1 MPRIPDFNVPSVQVQ
16 PIQMPEMQGPGVT
29 PMPNAAPQQIQE
41 MGQGMSRFGQGMS
54 DIAMRMQDM
63 VNDSVVAETDN
74 KWRNILNQES
84 VRFHSLQGRD
94 AITGYNSFQENLAKQ
109 RREIET
115 GLTNPAQKIAFRGA
129 ADRRMMDVDKQANFH
144 VMRESYNFKVKE
156 TESRINNMFDDAISF
171 GSRVYDPGTPLSVKL
186 LDGSGLI
193 SDKTAAAITM
203 GAKQD
208 NLDAFQTRFS
218 GLMNQAKEHLSFQ
231 GINPDDEQGKLY
243 MKNIERGVYTG
254 VLQRMLQG
262 NDVDS
267 ARFFLADKNNRSKVN
282 PKMLYDAE
290 TTLAKERKSQMS
302 ENIARAVFMRDD
314 LPTVEDKKNFVM
326 GAFTAGHIDQ
336 KDLKSTFETIE
347 SLAKDE
353 DESFKKRQNQ
363 ALDLAKT
370 KIRAATGG
378 LGFQASESAGNALLS
393 MDRNLYMQLGEDGVT
408 KLEDWARTNYQEKTN
423 PAHRNQLLDMMQNR
437 PELFAGLTETELRYS
452 YQLSKEEEDLFIARI
467 KDKNNTATPEQR
479 QIKSDNDLLM
489 QQYRKE
495 NPTYQAMDSTQI
507 EKTPHFSEWHD
518 KIQRGYNQFKND
530 KSNANKNLF
539 DFFQTRDNTKVVVDG
554 KEKALFTLPEGETG
568 GFRVQI
574 PNTNRTVDVLPGDIP
589 TWERATVVEAI
600 QNANRN
606 PYRVY
611 KLEQD
616 ENGVQKLVLHK
627 RANGETA
634 MHSSVSEAMA
644 EAQSLGEGFTVQK
657 GEIVSEDE
665 QSIATHWIR
674 NIAKPGVDVERQVG
688 LVRRRS
694 DLGERLKTQGAA
706 SFEEF
711 MTKFVDNPDMSVF
724 VPDLIDQLNISD
736 DVSRIPDLLEKIE
749 DKSSERVRYETNKNG
764 KFVADEEAIQQYRKY
779 GRPLGLR
786 QRVTDTGPEYDAQA
800 NKYSNKQLNEF
811 VRFGIPAED
820 TVAQRFFGVVAH
832 KGPKWYSQGEAAK
845 YRETYQS
852 VGGLEAFDILNQV
865 ANSMGLEVSA
875 ELTERRRQLS
885 LKDNNYPAVTAGI
898 LSANAALQARSQLAQ
913 ITAEQRKA
921 MASEVRSATWRKG
934 SYEWHLANTPIDELR
949 NFVGPMLVDNAYKPK
964 ETIVNTRDPRSPTPL
979 GLSLIEEINREIV
992 SERIGLQIKNMADPK
1007 AIAPSPYQHASS
1019 DNIKKLERMIELIWD
1034 GDYSAAE
1041 QWRSKKDTMEKAYKS
1056 VFPNGLPK

>member
-16 PIQMPEMQGPGVT
+16 PIQMPEMQGPGVA

-41 MGQGMSRFGQGMS
+41 MGQGMSRFGEGMS
-54 DIAMRMQDM
+54 NIAMRMQDM

-129 ADRRMMDVDKQANFH
+129 ADRRMMDADKQANFH

-156 TESRINNMFDDAISF
+156 TESRISNMFDDAVVY
-171 GSRVYDPGTPLSVKL
+171 GSKVYNPGITAGLEAVKNIYNDPLVTKVV
-186 LDGSGLI
+186 D
-193 SDKTAAAITM
+193 D
-203 GAKQD
+203 AKQ
-208 NLDAFQTRFS
+208 NNTDAFQTRFT

-243 MKNIERGVYTG
+243 MKNLERGVYTG
-254 VLQRMLQG
+254 VFQRMLQG
-262 NDVDS
+262 NDVNS
-267 ARFFLADKNNRSKVN
+267 ARFFLADKNNRSKVD
-282 PKMLYDAE
+282 PKILYDAE

-302 ENIARAVFMRDD
+302 DNIARAVFMRDD
-314 LPTVEDKKNFVM
+314 LPTVEDKKNFVR

-336 KDLKSTFETIE
+336 SDLKSTLETIN
-347 SLAKDE
+347 SLDKDE
-353 DESFKKRQNQ
+353 KESRMTRQNQ

-370 KIRAATGG
+370 KIRTATQG
-378 LGFQASESAGNALLS
+378 LGFPTGLSAGNALLG
-393 MDRNLYMQLGEDGVT
+393 MDKNLYMQLDEDGIT
-408 KLEDWARTNYQEKTN
+408 KLEDWARTNYQERTN
-423 PAHRNQLLDMMQNR
+423 PAHRNQLLDMMENR
-437 PELFAGLTETELRYS
+437 PELFAALTETELRYS
-452 YQLSKEEEDLFIARI
+452 FQLSKEEEDLFIARI
-467 KDKNNTATPEQR
+467 KDRNNTATPEQR
-479 QIKSDNDLLM
+479 QIKSDNDLLI

-495 NPTYQAMDSTQI
+495 NPNYQAMDSTQI

-627 RANGETA
+627 RANGESA
-634 MHSSVSEAMA
+634 MHGTVSEAMA

-657 GEIVSEDE
+657 GETIPEDE
-665 QSIATHWIR
+665 QTIATQWVR
-674 NIAKPGVDVERQVG
+674 SIAKPGVDVDQYVG
-688 LVRRRS
+688 RVRRRA

-706 SFEEF
+706 SFDEF
-711 MTKFVDNPDMSVF
+711 MQRFVDNPEMSVF
-724 VPDLIDQLNISD
+724 VPDLVDQLNISD
-736 DVSRIPDLLEKIE
+736 DVNRIPGLREKIE
-749 DKSSERVRYETNKNG
+749 DKSSERVRYETNKDG
-764 KFVADEEAIQQYRKY
+764 KFVADKEAIEQYRKY

-786 QRVTDTGPEYDAQA
+786 QRASDTGAIYDVKE
-800 NKYSNKQLNEF
+800 NKYSNKQLNDFE
-811 VRFGIPAED
+811 RFGIPAND
-820 TVAQRFFGVVAH
+820 GVAQRFFGVVSH
-832 KGPKWYSQGEAAK
+832 EGPKWYSQGEAAK

-852 VGGLEAFDILNQV
+852 VNGLEAFDILSQV
-865 ANSMGLEVSA
+865 ANSIGFEVSP
-875 ELTERRRQLS
+875 ELAERRRQLS
-885 LKDNNYPAVTAGI
+885 LKDNNYPSVTSGI
-898 LSANAALQARSQLAQ
+898 QSASAATQARAQLAQ
-913 ITAEQRKA
+913 ITAEQRKT
-921 MASEVRSATWRKG
+921 MASEVRAATWRKG
-934 SYEWHLANTPIDELR
+934 SYEWHLANTHIDTLR
-949 NFVGPMLVDNAYKPK
+949 NFVGPMRLD
-964 ETIVNTRDPRSPTPL
+964 ETYHPTESKVPTRDPVPPSPI
-979 GLSLIEEINREIV
+979 GLSLIEELKREIV
-992 SERIGLQIKNMADPK
+992 SERIALQIENMANSK
-1007 AIAPSPYQHASS
+1007 TIVSPSPYKHMSS
-1019 DNIKKLERMIELIWD
+1019 TSIKKLEQMIEFINM

-1041 QWRSKKDTMEKAYKS
+1041 EWRSRNDTMDKAYKS

>member
-16 PIQMPEMQGPGVT
+16 PIQMPEMQGPGVA

-41 MGQGMSRFGQGMS
+41 MGQGMSRFGEGMS
-54 DIAMRMQDM
+54 NIAMRMQDM

-74 KWRNILNQES
+74 KWRDILNQES
-84 VRFHSLQGRD
+84 VRFHSLPGRD

-115 GLTNPAQKIAFRGA
+115 GLTNPAQKMAFRGA

-156 TESRINNMFDDAISF
+156 TESRISNMFDDAISF
-171 GSRVYDPGTPLSVKL
+171 GSKVYNPGITAGLEAVKNIYNDPLVTKVV
-186 LDGSGLI
+186 D
-193 SDKTAAAITM
+193 D
-203 GAKQD
+203 AKQ
-208 NLDAFQTRFS
+208 NNTDAFQTRFT

-243 MKNIERGVYTG
+243 MKNLERGVYTG
-254 VLQRMLQG
+254 VFQRMLQG
-262 NDVDS
+262 NDVNS
-267 ARFFLADKNNRSKVN
+267 ARFFLADKNNRSKVD
-282 PKMLYDAE
+282 PKILYDAE

-302 ENIARAVFMRDD
+302 DNIARAVFMRDD

-437 PELFAGLTETELRYS
+437 PELFAALTETELRYS

-467 KDKNNTATPEQR
+467 KDGNNTATPEQR
-479 QIKSDNDLLM
+479 QIKSDNDLLI

-495 NPTYQAMDSTQI
+495 NPNYQAMDSTQI

-627 RANGETA
+627 RANGESA
-634 MHSSVSEAMA
+634 MHGTVSEAMA

-665 QSIATHWIR
+665 QSIATHWVR

-688 LVRRRS
+688 LVRRRA

-711 MTKFVDNPDMSVF
+711 MTKFVDNPDMTVF
-724 VPDLIDQLNISD
+724 VPDLIEDLNIAD
-736 DVSRIPDLLEKIE
+736 EIKLVPGLEQRVQ
-749 DKSSERVRYETNKNG
+749 DKLSERLRYKTNNDK
-764 KFVADEEAIQQYRKY
+764 KIVADQDLIDEYARY

-786 QRVTDTGPEYDAQA
+786 QRQYDTGPMYDLEKH
-800 NKYSNKQLNEF
+800 KYSKEQLAEF
-811 VRFGIPAED
+811 ARSGIPATD
-820 TVAQRFFGVVAH
+820 AVAQRFFGSVDH
-832 KGPKWYSQGEAAK
+832 TGPKWYSQGEAAR
-845 YRETYQS
+845 YREQYQS
-852 VGGLEAFDILNQV
+852 LTGREAFDMLTQV
-865 ANSMGLEVSA
+865 ANSMGLEVSK
-875 ELTERRRQLS
+875 ELAVRRMKLD
-885 LKDNNYPAVTAGI
+885 DNAYPAATADVQ
-898 LSANAALQARSQLAQ
+898 SRAHLAQ
-913 ITAEQRKA
+913 VTAEQRKA

-934 SYEWHLANTPIDELR
+934 SYEWHLANTPLETIR
-949 NFVGPMLVDNAYKPK
+949 NFVGPMRSSDAYKPNVA
-964 ETIVNTRDPRSPTPL
+964 TAQAAPPNPL
-979 GLSLIEEINREIV
+979 GVSLLEELQREIAAEQI
-992 SERIGLQIKNMADPK
+992 SLQIKNVANPT
-1007 AIAPSPYQHASS
+1007 ALPSSPNQKFTS
-1019 DNIKKLERMIELIWD
+1019 DSIKELERMIELIND

>member
-1 MPRIPDFNVPSVQVQ
+1 MPRIPDFNVPSVQIQ
-16 PIQMPEMQGPGVT
+16 PIQMPEMQGPGVA

-41 MGQGMSRFGQGMS
+41 MGQGMSRFGEGMS
-54 DIAMRMQDM
+54 NIAMRMQDI

-84 VRFHSLQGRD
+84 VRFQSLQGRD

-129 ADRRMMDVDKQANFH
+129 ADRRMMDADRQANFH

-156 TESRINNMFDDAISF
+156 TEARIDNMAEDAISF

-186 LDGSGLI
+186 FDGTGAI
-193 SDKTAAAITM
+193 SNKTAAAITM

-218 GLMNQAKEHLSFQ
+218 GLMNQAREHLSFQ

-423 PAHRNQLLDMMQNR
+423 PAHRNQLLDMMENR

-452 YQLSKEEEDLFIARI
+452 FQLSKEDEDLFIARI

-489 QQYRKE
+489 QQYKKE

-507 EKTPHFSEWHD
+507 EKTPHFSKWHD
-518 KIQRGYNQFKND
+518 KIQLGYNQFKND

-674 NIAKPGVDVERQVG
+674 NIAKPGVDVEHQVG
-688 LVRRRS
+688 LVRRRA
-694 DLGERLKTQGAA
+694 DLGERLKGQGAT
-706 SFEEF
+706 SLKDF
-711 MTKFVDNPDMSVF
+711 MQRFVDNPEMRVH
-724 VPDLIDQLNISD
+724 VPTLVEQLGISD
-736 DVSRIPDLLEKIE
+736 EVSRLPEGVASPYMRPYDTIWMMQGNNVKANPDAVNAYINRPTDPTRGIPQKRTEKQMADAKKFGEKLLSEGIPLDNAHLLDQFGIAEYKRDNRAFFQSGLEK
-749 DKSSERVRYETNKNG
+749 DFAS
-764 KFVADEEAIQQYRKY
+764 KY
-779 GRPLGLR
+779 QTVSG
-786 QRVTDTGPEYDAQA
+786 AQ
-800 NKYSNKQLNEF
+800 
-811 VRFGIPAED
+811 
-820 TVAQRFFGVVAH
+820 
-832 KGPKWYSQGEAAK
+832 
-845 YRETYQS
+845 
-852 VGGLEAFDILNQV
+852 AFDILNQV
-865 ANSMGLEVSA
+865 ANSIGLEASA